1 MLLLCALCVQRAS
14 RSASNAQLIN
24 DASESSESSGDEGAG
39 YDAEEYAAARG
50 TYTAH
55 DLEYQNESESAI
67 ACGLPPTYMTPLELE
82 SMPEFASYSQIYV
95 DLRNTICRQWQKAL
109 NAYLTFDDYARR
121 SFLDDD
127 RLKASAKRVF
137 DFLNVHGYIN
147 CGLLHVKQGAPQSR
161 PKEQQLPSVHS
172 LLTRRKSDQN
182 VAVTG
187 PSSPIKRQSSNG
199 SATVVKEEST
209 NAPMDTTAAASP
221 PAPSAA
227 AEKSETLVKEE
238 PLPSPIAP
246 ATPLL
251 SLSLNPPPTPV
262 PSPDLPVS
270 SPNGTAAPLP
280 SPSPAPASVFK
291 RIIVIGAGASGLA
304 AARQLSSFG
313 HTVTVLEGRDRVG
326 GRVNTI
332 RESVMMLAA
341 GSLLAKLQSR
351 DAHFVSSPS
360 VRLCVFSAN
369 SLLPL
374 IWALRS

>member
-1 MLLLCALCVQRAS
+1 MCLTVVRLNAACSVLSASQRAS
-14 RSASNAQLIN
+14 RSASNAPIIN
-24 DASESSESSGDEGAG
+24 DLSGSSESSGDEGAG
-39 YDAEEYAAARG
+39 YDADEYAAARG

-109 NAYLTFDDYARR
+109 HAYLTFDEYARR

-161 PKEQQLPSVHS
+161 PKEQQMPAVHS

-182 VAVTG
+182 LAATG
-187 PSSPIKRQSSNG
+187 PSSPIKRQNSNG
-199 SATVVKEEST
+199 STPAVVKEEST
-209 NAPMDTTAAASP
+209 SAAMDTTAAASTLAP
-221 PAPSAA
+221 PAAA
-227 AEKSETLVKEE
+227 AKSESLVKDE
-238 PLPSPIAP
+238 PFSPIAP

-251 SLSLNPPPTPV
+251 ALSLNQPPTPV

-270 SPNGTAAPLP
+270 SPNCTAAPLP
-280 SPSPAPASVFK
+280 SPAPAAPASVFK

-304 AARQLSSFG
+304 AARQLASFG
-313 HTVTVLEGRDRVG
+313 HTVTVLEGRERVG

-332 RESVMMLAA
+332 RESV
-341 GSLLAKLQSR
+341 
-351 DAHFVSSPS
+351 AHWN
-360 VRLCVFSAN
+360 RLFETVCA
-369 SLLPL
+369 
-374 IWALRS
+374 